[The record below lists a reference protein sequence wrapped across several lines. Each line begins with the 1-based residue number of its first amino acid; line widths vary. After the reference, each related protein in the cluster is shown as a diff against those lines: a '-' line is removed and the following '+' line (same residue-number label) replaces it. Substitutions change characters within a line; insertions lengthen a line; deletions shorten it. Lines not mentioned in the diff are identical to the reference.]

1 MASIGKQIWNMILC
15 YDGWLIFFYEIFD
28 LEYTD
33 ANKSC
38 NKICIEAVLRKQNL
52 VRDRNT
58 VKKIKRE
65 HSAKINEK
73 KGSGF
78 GLLFV
83 KKNRE
88 KRKYRTVLN
97 QDIITVWSNF
107 S

>member
-1 MASIGKQIWNMILC
+1 M
-15 YDGWLIFFYEIFD
+15 DGLIFSINEFFD

-33 ANKSC
+33 AYNSR

-58 VKKIKRE
+58 DKQIRGAY
-65 HSAKINEK
+65 SAKINEK

-78 GLLFV
+78 GLLIV
-83 KKNRE
+83 KQYRE
-88 KRKYRTVLN
+88 NQKYKTVLD
-97 QDIITVWSNF
+97 QDIMTDWSNF